1 MKQITVNGAGELV
14 LVAAIWRRALADA
27 ESGLGEIEIDGVRL
41 VAPRDFLLDAV
52 ALDNLESL
60 GLDRGAVRMLV
71 EGDVDVAARR
81 RRDVMR
87 MWEGGVE
94 MTLIVEA
101 VTGQRMGYHF
111 MMVSEII
118 QGVISEGAGADGGA
132 GAS

>member
-1 MKQITVNGAGELV
+1 M
-14 LVAAIWRRALADA
+14 VAAIWRRALADA